1 MKEKTKVEEKMGKK
15 LILAISL
22 LFVCVVVFA
31 QADFEKYRQ
40 QQTSE
45 QQKFIEAESKAQANY
60 YKQQDSLFIQYKEQI
75 EKLWNEFIESTPKEW
90 ISYNSDFSS
99 RSKVNFEKN
108 KIKVES
114 VVEAPQKVTDEKVE
128 ESKAKDALKKQI
140 VSILK
145 EKDEITNEPI
155 LKNQV
160 ATTNNKV
167 IKQNEVEK
175 VAEDIVR
182 KSKKVTY
189 KNKEGK
195 KMIKYEI
202 DLNLIPNNIKIRLEK
217 YKPTIEKFCKK
228 YDIDKSLVLAIIH
241 TESFFNP
248 KAYNR
253 HGNAYG
259 MMQIVPKYAGL
270 TMNNYI
276 FKKNKKPSSRQLFN
290 SEINIE
296 MGIGY
301 MRWLDDNKWSKV
313 TNKTNRQ
320 YCIICSYNGGPG
332 TIYKAMT
339 GKMRNIGDK
348 WEPMFVNLSKMDSQ
362 KLYRKLRKDVPFEE
376 TRNYIRLVTE
386 KMNKYYKK

>member
-1 MKEKTKVEEKMGKK
+1 MGKK
-15 LILAISL
+15 LILAISI
-22 LFVCVVVFA
+22 LFISIVIFG
-31 QADFEKYRQ
+31 QTDFEKYQ
-40 QQTSE
+40 QQQSSE

-90 ISYNSDFSS
+90 VSYNSDFSG

-108 KIKVES
+108 KIKIEA
-114 VVEAPQKVTDEKVE
+114 VVEAPQKVTDDKVE

-140 VSILK
+140 VSILN

-167 IKQNEVEK
+167 IKQNEIEKTVEDLVK
-175 VAEDIVR
+175 
-182 KSKKVTY
+182 KSKKITF

-202 DLNLIPNNIKIRLEK
+202 NLNLIPNNIKIRLEK

-228 YDIDKSLVLAIIH
+228 YDIDISLVLAIIH

-276 FKKNKKPSSRQLFN
+276 FKKNKKPNSRQLFN
-290 SEINIE
+290 SEINLE

-301 MRWLDDNKWSKV
+301 MRWLADNKWSKV

-339 GKMRNIGDK
+339 GKMKNIGDK
-348 WEPMFVNLSKMDSQ
+348 WEPMFEDLDKMNSQ
-362 KLYRKLRKDVPFEE
+362 KLYRKLCRDVPYEE